1 MRLQFAKRTGIP
13 EDWVGVDMHVHSSAS
28 DGLPRIPKILERAK
42 RRGIGVAITDH
53 NTIAGAI
60 DACERARD
68 VLVIPGIE
76 VSSAQNVHLLFY
88 FEHPSDLE
96 SFYLRVVEPCKRKRL
111 FCKSIDLPVCEIVH
125 AAREFPS
132 LSVLAH
138 PFGNGKFK
146 KCPTHERED
155 ILSLVDGVEICNG
168 VLGHRRN
175 QKAYILA
182 KLHHLLHVGGS
193 DAHVACACGHVC
205 TFAPGTDAPSFLH
218 SLQNG
223 VSTVCSYPFSALEVM
238 EDGMVI
244 TLRYLWHALHRQRLW
259 I

>member
-1 MRLQFAKRTGIP
+1 MRLHFAKRGGIP

-28 DGLPRIPKILERAK
+28 DGMPCVDTILERAK

-53 NTIAGAI
+53 NTIAGAV
-60 DACERARD
+60 DACERAGET
-68 VLVIPGIE
+68 LVIPGIE
-76 VSSAQNVHLLFY
+76 VSSEQNVHLLFY
-88 FEHPSDLE
+88 FHSPSDLE

-111 FCKSIDLPVCEIVH
+111 FCKSIGMPACEIVS
-125 AAREFPS
+125 AAQEFPS

-138 PFGNGKFK
+138 PFGNGKFRE
-146 KCPTHERED
+146 CPVHEREN
-155 ILSLVDGVEICNG
+155 ILSLVDGIEICNG

-182 KLHHLLHVGGS
+182 KLRHLLHIGGS

-205 TFAPGTDAPSFLH
+205 TFAPGTDPPSFLH
-218 SLQNG
+218 SLQSG
-223 VSTVCSYPFSALEVM
+223 VSAVCAYPFSFVETL
-238 EDGMVI
+238 EDGAVI
-244 TLRYLWHALHRQRLW
+244 ALRYLWHALHRQRLW